1 MNRFMWKHKW
11 TRSWYLIRCPLWC
24 LPRFKTLLVDNL
36 SPCSTSYCFPN
47 IFRKENK
54 WLRFIN
60 HFVPLISSLNH
71 FGDLGSCSPKI
82 SLTVFHAITLLTLER
97 QCGSHQQSNG
107 TQKQANH
114 RPHIRDREKN
124 LFQSF
129 RNEIPTIH
137 PLEIIMILL
146 PLKFSATKIYRHALM
161 IAVLQKRFG

>member
-1 MNRFMWKHKW
+1 MFHV
-11 TRSWYLIRCPLWC
+11 
-24 LPRFKTLLVDNL
+24 LL
-36 SPCSTSYCFPN
+36 FAN
-47 IFRKENK
+47 IFHPKENK

-82 SLTVFHAITLLTLER
+82 SLTVFHAITLLTLEQ

-107 TQKQANH
+107 MQKQANQ
-114 RPHIRDREKN
+114 RPNIRDREKN
-124 LFQSF
+124 LFQPF